1 MTSSPNSAERLA
13 AARALLEAGRA
24 AEAAVAAQAVAAAD
38 PANSAAQALVA
49 EAGAVLMAGDPQ
61 LSALELAAAMS
72 PAAAEAQLN
81 LADAYQELDRP
92 ADAERVLKGLL
103 AHQPDNAQAHEGLA
117 VAYLSVG
124 MHDAA
129 DYYSRRAIA
138 LDGEL
143 VIARQTLASVL
154 EAAGDLV
161 GARAELAQAYGRRS
175 LYPQPAAT
183 PELTVLVLAAAE
195 AGNIPLKHL
204 MPRSRYASHVWYAEF
219 ARFGETPPPVD
230 LILNAMGD
238 PDVARPLAPAAQ
250 RYLATSSAPLINPP
264 DKVAR
269 TRRHDMAALL
279 AGIEDLVVPAVAR
292 LPALSQRPA
301 GVLAWLASYGLAAPA
316 LVRPAGSHGGR
327 GLVLAKNAASLAATL
342 GEIEGEAYVTAF
354 YDFASPDEQYRKYRM
369 IFIDRQPMPYHLA
382 IAPGW
387 LVHHETSGM
396 EGDESRRAEEM
407 AFLADPRAALGDRA
421 LAAIEALG
429 QRLDLDY
436 CGADFSLL
444 PDGRVLLFE
453 ANATML
459 VHPEDPDGPFAAKT
473 PYVEAIIGRFQALL
487 AARAGR
493 A

>member
-1 MTSSPNSAERLA
+1 MISNSNSAERLA
-13 AARALLEAGRA
+13 AARALLEVGRA
-24 AEAAVAAQAVAAAD
+24 AEAAVAAQAVAAAE
-38 PANSAAQALVA
+38 PANDEAQALVA
-49 EAGAVLMAGDPQ
+49 EAGAALMAGDPQ
-61 LSALELAAAMS
+61 LSALELTAAMS
-72 PAAAEAQLN
+72 PDQAEAQLN

-103 AHQPDNAQAHEGLA
+103 ERQPDNALGHEGLA

-138 LDGEL
+138 LDADL

-154 EAAGDLV
+154 EAAGDLA

-175 LYPQPAAT
+175 LYPQPAAS
-183 PELTVLVLAAAE
+183 PDLTVLVLAAAE

-250 RYLATSSAPLINPP
+250 RYLATATAPVINSP
-264 DKVAR
+264 DRVAR
-269 TRRHDMAALL
+269 TRRHEMARLL

-292 LPALSQRPA
+292 LPDRGRRPA
-301 GVLAWLASYGLAAPA
+301 DTLAWLASYGLAAPA

-327 GLVLAKNAASLAATL
+327 GLVHAPNAASLAAAL
-342 GEIEGEAYVTAF
+342 SAIEGEAYVTAF
-354 YDFASPDEQYRKYRM
+354 HNFASADGLYRKYRM
-369 IFIDRQPMPYHLA
+369 IFVDRQPMPYHLA
-382 IAPGW
+382 IASGW

-396 EGDESRRAEEM
+396 EDDAARRAEEM

-429 QRLDLDY
+429 ERLDLDY

-473 PYVEAIIGRFQALL
+473 PYVEAIIARFQALL
-487 AARAGR
+487 AQRAGR